1 VKEFAKKRLL
11 GIMSGGGGGVVKGV
25 RTYIQLCEPFGLQ
38 CSPVQIWFVPASDV
52 IGRYR

>member
-1 VKEFAKKRLL
+1 MNEFAKKRLL
-11 GIMSGGGGGVVKGV
+11 GIMSGGVVKGV